1 MSPLLII
8 GALAVVAIIP
18 IVYFTFLAD
27 DTPKMTAAELLGSG
41 AAASLDLNA
50 VNLNRP
56 LLERMNPLVEKLKKR
71 TPKGWTDQIEA
82 RIQMA
87 GLAST
92 WTVEKVLIVK
102 VIGGGLGGLISFYF
116 YNKGFKPSP
125 MDVNFLGMIAAF
137 PLGFMYIDL
146 NLKSKAQKRAQ
157 MIQLALPDI
166 LDQITI
172 GVEAGLG
179 FDAAMARSAKSNDG
193 PLAVELT
200 RTLQHVQAGLS
211 RAEALRGLAQR
222 NKVPE
227 LRQFVGAIL
236 QAEQFGIP
244 MAQVLR
250 VQAAEQRRKRRQRAE
265 EKAMKLPVKVLFPL
279 VLCILPALF
288 VVLIGPAAIR
298 IATNKFS

>member
-1 MSPLLII
+1 MFKKK
-8 GALAVVAIIP
+8 AKV
-18 IVYFTFLAD
+18 
-27 DTPKMTAAELLGSG
+27 TAADILGAG
-41 AAASLDLNA
+41 GAASLDLNA

-56 LLERMNPLVEKLKKR
+56 LLERMSPLVSKLKTK
-71 TPKGWTDQIEA
+71 TPKGWSDQIEA

-87 GLAST
+87 GLTSK
-92 WTVEKVLIVK
+92 WNVEKVLLVK
-102 VIGGGLGGLISFYF
+102 VIGGAIGALLSFYF
-116 YNKGFKPSP
+116 FSKGVSPSP
-125 MDVNFLGMIAAF
+125 TDLNFIGMMVCF
-137 PLGFMYIDL
+137 PFGFMIIDIQIK
-146 NLKSKAQKRAQ
+146 NQAQKRGQ
-157 MIQLALPDI
+157 MILLSLPDI

-179 FDAAMARSAKSNDG
+179 FDSAMARSAKSNDG
-193 PLAVELT
+193 PLAEELV

-227 LRQFVGAIL
+227 LRQFVAAIL

-250 VQAAEQRRKRRQRAE
+250 VQAGEQRRKRRQRAE

-288 VVLIGPAAIR
+288 VVLIGPAGIR
-298 IATNKFS
+298 IAEGDF

>member
-1 MSPLLII
+1 MLLI
-8 GALAVVAIIP
+8 LAGLAAVTVVGV
-18 IVYFTFLAD
+18 VYTTFLAK
-27 DTPKMTAAELLGSG
+27 PKQKLSAAEILGSG

-50 VNLNRP
+50 VNLSRP
-56 LLERMNPLVEKLKKR
+56 LIDRMDPLIQKLKKK
-71 TPKGWTDQIEA
+71 TPKGWSDQIEA

-87 GLAST
+87 GLASK
-92 WTVEKVLIVK
+92 WTVEKVLVVK
-102 VIGGGLGGLISFYF
+102 IIGSVVGGFISVYF
-116 YNKGFKPSP
+116 YRKGFKPSP
-125 MDVNFLGMIAAF
+125 MDKNFIGMIASF
-137 PLGFMYIDL
+137 PLGFMFIDL

-157 MIQLALPDI
+157 FIQLALPDI

-193 PLAVELT
+193 PLADELT

-288 VVLIGPAAIR
+288 VVLIGPAGIR
-298 IATNKFS
+298 IAKGKF

>member
-1 MSPLLII
+1 MFKKK
-8 GALAVVAIIP
+8 AKV
-18 IVYFTFLAD
+18 
-27 DTPKMTAAELLGSG
+27 TAADILGAG
-41 AAASLDLNA
+41 GAASLDLNA

-56 LLERMNPLVEKLKKR
+56 LLERMSPLVSKLKTK
-71 TPKGWTDQIEA
+71 TPKGWSDQIEA

-87 GLAST
+87 GLTSK
-92 WTVEKVLIVK
+92 WNVEKVLLVK
-102 VIGGGLGGLISFYF
+102 VIGGTIGAFLSFYF
-116 YNKGFKPSP
+116 FSKGVSPSP
-125 MDVNFLGMIAAF
+125 TDLNFIGMIACF
-137 PLGFMYIDL
+137 PLGFMIIDL
-146 NLKSKAQKRAQ
+146 QIKNQAQKRGQ
-157 MIQLALPDI
+157 MILLSLPDI

-179 FDAAMARSAKSNDG
+179 FDSAMARSAKSNEG
-193 PLAVELT
+193 PLAEELV

-227 LRQFVGAIL
+227 LRQFVAAIL

-250 VQAAEQRRKRRQRAE
+250 VQAGEQRRKRRQRAE

-288 VVLIGPAAIR
+288 VVLIGPAGIR
-298 IATNKFS
+298 IAKGDF